1 MTGKPFGIE
10 RGPDGK
16 YQQKLLPHPAG
27 AQLQLEIRSRKTIAG
42 YDAVITE
49 HERQPC
55 ALKCQRCNHLISPC
69 NPSHSIKQHNGR
81 CTGPAQ
87 SEEELMEEDP
97 EGPPKSARH
106 DSSLLP
112 LTFQHPSSSR
122 TTTRSSCAMSLMLSS
137 HSRSWT
143 IPKGRAGVSWGAA
156 SMT

>member
-1 MTGKPFGIE
+1 MAGKSFEIAQGA
-10 RGPDGK
+10 DGR
-16 YQQKLLPHPAG
+16 YRQKLLGTCYTPLELNSEEADRP
-27 AQLQLEIRSRKTIAG
+27 LQTFN
-42 YDAVITE
+42 YDAVIIDQE
-49 HERQPC
+49 HSPC

-69 NPSHSIKQHNGR
+69 NSSQSIKQHDGR

-87 SEEELMEEDP
+87 PEEELMEEDP

-156 SMT
+156 